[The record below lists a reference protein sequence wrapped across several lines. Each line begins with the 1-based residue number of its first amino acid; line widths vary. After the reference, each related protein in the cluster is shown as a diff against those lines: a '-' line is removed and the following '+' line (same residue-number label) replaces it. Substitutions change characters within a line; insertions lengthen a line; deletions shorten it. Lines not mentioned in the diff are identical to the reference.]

1 MADRR
6 GRFSGCFTVHDS
18 VSELVQ
24 QVANEPSVGLYF
36 VQQHVHK
43 AVPGLL
49 SIKNKLAED
58 TQEALLYTE
67 DARDALTAIKTMKE
81 YGPPAVNSMIS
92 MLTASISLL
101 PSLRHPKSRGH
112 PPSGATTLSRAT
124 TYDGPTSL
132 PGVQPDVKRTI
143 RAEGSLE
150 NVPGSSSSSTG
161 VVPLP
166 SSALKTSLQAEV
178 DSSGYVTTL
187 FNSAYQRASSMRKSM
202 SGSLIAQEA
211 SPKEANVMSTESNPN
226 TAIGQKLTSDA
237 NLDKSSSSRSVWSV
251 FESAIQRAGNM
262 VGTGAAV
269 STQGISESS
278 PMPTPEKNS
287 STTIL
292 QDVSESAEFRG
303 DSAGQG
309 GSSFSKNINDKQV
322 QTGRQSKESIEGEVK
337 LADWFKLPNTGFR
350 KLSKKEATDLTLV
363 DGEHGETEADGEDNC
378 PGLDLENP
386 EVVENYEKLR
396 AEHTAK
402 LEAWLGNSKDP

>member
-1 MADRR
+1 MQKMQQSTSSSVDALQ
-6 GRFSGCFTVHDS
+6 GVHDS

-67 DARDALTAIKTMKE
+67 DAKDALTAIKTMKE
-81 YGPPAVNSMIS
+81 CGPPAVNSMIS

-101 PSLRHPKSRGH
+101 PSLRHPKRFNKTT
-112 PPSGATTLSRAT
+112 PS
-124 TYDGPTSL
+124 
-132 PGVQPDVKRTI
+132 
-143 RAEGSLE
+143 
-150 NVPGSSSSSTG
+150 
-161 VVPLP
+161 
-166 SSALKTSLQAEV
+166 TSLQAEV

-211 SPKEANVMSTESNPN
+211 SPKEANFMSTESNPN

-262 VGTGAAV
+262 VGTGAPV
-269 STQGISESS
+269 STQGQE
-278 PMPTPEKNS
+278 
-287 STTIL
+287 
-292 QDVSESAEFRG
+292 
-303 DSAGQG
+303 

-322 QTGRQSKESIEGEVK
+322 QTGRQSKESIEGQVK
-337 LADWFKLPNTGFR
+337 LADWFKLPNTSFR
-350 KLSKKEATDLTLV
+350 KLSKKEATDVTLV
-363 DGEHGETEADGEDNC
+363 DGEHGEAEADGEDNC

>member
-1 MADRR
+1 MQKMQQSTSSSVDALQ
-6 GRFSGCFTVHDS
+6 GVHDS

-49 SIKNKLAED
+49 SVKNKLAED

-67 DARDALTAIKTMKE
+67 NAKDALTAIKTMKE
-81 YGPPAVNSMIS
+81 CGPPAVNSMIS

-101 PSLRHPKSRGH
+101 PSLRHPKRLNKTT
-112 PPSGATTLSRAT
+112 PSIHTLSIF
-124 TYDGPTSL
+124 L
-132 PGVQPDVKRTI
+132 I
-143 RAEGSLE
+143 L
-150 NVPGSSSSSTG
+150 
-161 VVPLP
+161 
-166 SSALKTSLQAEV
+166 TSLQAEV

-211 SPKEANVMSTESNPN
+211 SPKEANFMSTESNPN
-226 TAIGQKLTSDA
+226 TAIGQKRTSDA
-237 NLDKSSSSRSVWSV
+237 NPDKSSSSRSVWSV

-269 STQGISESS
+269 STQGQE
-278 PMPTPEKNS
+278 
-287 STTIL
+287 
-292 QDVSESAEFRG
+292 
-303 DSAGQG
+303 

-337 LADWFKLPNTGFR
+337 LADWFKLPNTSFR
-350 KLSKKEATDLTLV
+350 KLSKKEATDLTMV